1 MSLIGRA
8 RKFGENINTDLIFP
22 KRYFKPKYE
31 QGEMAS
37 HLMTGVD
44 PDFPKTVK
52 KGDVIV
58 GGPNFGCGSS
68 REEAPGSMKEA
79 GIAAVLAP
87 TFGRIFLRNCVNLG
101 VPAIYC
107 PGIDENVEEGDELE
121 VDLVE
126 GLVMNRTNGFEAR
139 IVPLAPELLKL
150 INEGG
155 IADYTRRVLAERQ
168 TTPIEKVGSDQD
180 GE

>member
-1 MSLIGRA
+1 MSLVGRA

-22 KRYFKPKYE
+22 KRYFKPSYE
-31 QGEMAS
+31 PGEMAS
-37 HLMTGVD
+37 HLMTGAD
-44 PDFPKTVK
+44 PDFPDTVI
-52 KGDVIV
+52 KGDIIV

-101 VPAIYC
+101 VPAVYC
-107 PGIDENVEEGDELE
+107 PGIDENVKEGDELD

-126 GLVMNRTNGFEAR
+126 GRVVNRVNGFEAR

-150 INEGG
+150 ISDGG
-155 IADYTRRVLAERQ
+155 IAEYTRRVLAERKA
-168 TTPIEKVGSDQD
+168 EGN
-180 GE
+180 

>member
-31 QGEMAS
+31 PGEIAS
-37 HLMTGVD
+37 RLMTGVD

-52 KGDVIV
+52 KGDIIV
-58 GGPNFGCGSS
+58 GGLNFGCGSS

-107 PGIDENVEEGDELE
+107 PGIDENVEEGDEIE
-121 VDLVE
+121 ADLIK
-126 GLVMNRTNGFEAR
+126 GLVRNRTNGFEAR

-150 INEGG
+150 LNNGG
-155 IADYTRRVLAERQ
+155 IADYTRQVLAERQ

-180 GE
+180 GG

>member
-31 QGEMAS
+31 PGEIAS
-37 HLMTGVD
+37 RLMTGVD

-52 KGDVIV
+52 KGDIIV
-58 GGPNFGCGSS
+58 GGLNFGCGSS

-79 GIAAVLAP
+79 GIFV
-87 TFGRIFLRNCVNLG
+87 RNCVNLG

-121 VDLVE
+121 ADLIK
-126 GLVMNRTNGFEAR
+126 GLVRNRTNGFEAR

-150 INEGG
+150 INNGG
-155 IADYTRRVLAERQ
+155 IADYTRQVLAERQ

-180 GE
+180 GG